1 MSTIRKAYM
10 EISNGIRGLRFH
22 KDQASNSPSCPHD
35 GGCSSKNPA
44 TEDGRPSSAS
54 SRTSKS
60 VVHTEE
66 NIVAN
71 AVSRL
76 FPAKSASPTLNRHE
90 YPSTPETK
98 FMSSQNSSAI
108 SSLLRKTPSPLATS
122 STQTNQS
129 TTIITADQNSNHT
142 KQQHDD
148 SSLPNGKLK
157 RPNKDAIFTP
167 TKLVGQ
173 PKAGIACRIRKLNM
187 SMTGQKWTVKPETIH
202 ELMMDEKF
210 ISQFFFYFPSE
221 ERRKM
226 CQVCKKWKSVLY
238 QSIYWAGVM
247 PVIDFNEWRSDAS
260 KRRTCFEHFQQ
271 RGFDQVCL
279 VGATD
284 KDISDFVNNTP
295 SCKKSIRSVSIR
307 CSNIS
312 DCALENLI
320 RKAQQINTL
329 ELSNCNEITGSGLWA
344 CLNPKIVSLTI
355 TDCIHIAD
363 DTLGAIAQLLP
374 GLHELNLQ
382 AYHITDNGLAL
393 FDSKLNSSLR
403 ILRLKSCWEIT
414 NHGVVNIIHG
424 LPNVTVLSLSGCSK
438 ITDDG
443 VEIIAENMTKLKC
456 LDISWCSRVT
466 DASLEYVACDLSNLE
481 ELILDR

>member
-1 MSTIRKAYM
+1 M

-22 KDQASNSPSCPHD
+22 KDQASNSSSCPHE
-35 GGCSSKNPA
+35 GGCSSKNSA

-76 FPAKSASPTLNRHE
+76 FPAKSASPTLNRQE

-238 QSIYWAGVM
+238 QSIYWVGVM
-247 PVIDFNEWRSDAS
+247 PVINFNEWRSDAS

-279 VGATD
+279 IGATD

-312 DCALENLI
+312 DLALENLI

-344 CLNPKIVSLTI
+344 CLNAKIVSLTI

-374 GLHELNLQ
+374 ALHELNLQ

-403 ILRLKSCWEIT
+403 ILRLKSCWDHK
-414 NHGVVNIIHG
+414 N
-424 LPNVTVLSLSGCSK
+424 
-438 ITDDG
+438 
-443 VEIIAENMTKLKC
+443 
-456 LDISWCSRVT
+456 
-466 DASLEYVACDLSNLE
+466 
-481 ELILDR
+481 